1 MEPDQRKA
9 ERQEVHQAAIVSVL
23 GTTTQVL
30 HGEILNLSEGGIQI
44 WLDQPLGYASLVR
57 IEYDDNLVLGEVVY
71 CQQEQE
77 GWLVG
82 VSIEHAL
89 LGLKAHAHM
98 GGR

>member
-9 ERQEVHQAAIVSVL
+9 ERQEVHQAAIISVL
-23 GTTTQVL
+23 GNPTPALQA
-30 HGEILNLSEGGIQI
+30 EILNISEVGIQI

-57 IEYDDNLVLGEVVY
+57 IEYDDNLLLGEVVY
-71 CQQEQE
+71 CQQERA

-82 VSIEHAL
+82 ISVEHAL
-89 LGLKAHAHM
+89 LGVKARAHT